1 MSEWSKLSDELN
13 IYIPQLS
20 FEKIYEYIVEPK
32 NAEYGAFV
40 IIAENAPQ
48 NIQDEYVKYI

>member
-32 NAEYGAFV
+32 MPNMEHLSLLQKMHLKIYKT
-40 IIAENAPQ
+40 NM
-48 NIQDEYVKYI
+48 